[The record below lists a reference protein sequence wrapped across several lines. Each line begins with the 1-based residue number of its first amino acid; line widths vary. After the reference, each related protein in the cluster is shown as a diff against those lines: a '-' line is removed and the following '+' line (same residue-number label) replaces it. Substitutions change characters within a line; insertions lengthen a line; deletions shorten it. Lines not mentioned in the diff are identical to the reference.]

1 MYIPKIVHKELYI
14 WYKGTESG
22 CVYVSGD
29 VRGMVGYRDAPVSKR
44 EIYVYESERERYIC
58 YQGS

>member
-29 VRGMVGYRDAPVSKR
+29 VRGVVGYRDAAVSKR
-44 EIYVYESERERYIC
+44 
-58 YQGS
+58 

>member
-29 VRGMVGYRDAPVSKR
+29 VRGVVGYRDAAVSKR
-44 EIYVYESERERYIC
+44 DVYERKREIHLLSRKLI
-58 YQGS
+58 